1 MIGFPFNP
9 SPAMALTTCAGR
21 FGASL
26 QVIADDPRLMT
37 SQLVISYPPQT
48 STLGK
53 SRKKLA

>member
-1 MIGFPFNP
+1 
-9 SPAMALTTCAGR
+9 MAEATGAGR

-37 SQLVISYPPQT
+37 SQLVIPYPPQT
-48 STLGK
+48 STFGK